1 MDAWAE
7 STAAFPALSSAPF
20 SAAKSA
26 ILKNADPLWALL
38 LLVKKA
44 VQSDLGLALPGAE
57 SAVKAKRQLI
67 VAACDGDIASIE
79 ALVRE
84 NPAVVTLSFAEIAG
98 YPLLVFAVVFDHY
111 ATADAL
117 LSRYHV
123 DPDEHDT
130 AGPHYTPLMWAVHF
144 ENVAM
149 VKLLLEYQADPYLA
163 PNNDGKN
170 AVLLVDP
177 ALGAIY
183 DYFKS
188 HNLLAP
194 AADFYDDPATSSAFP
209 DPLAHSGYSDPEMA
223 PLHAQMQALSVQTQ
237 NAQLDEE
244 LELARD
250 AELVQQPTFDYDKL
264 LAGQYIKFSDLDI
277 PSLLDYIFGLRAV
290 PAHQHATKIPAA
302 VLYQLMRYS
311 HNKVDSAELTDFLF
325 DCFVARLRSV
335 TNTKSG
341 VFNMAVSDGDK
352 TAVGGGDIVLLSY
365 WLSVLQYL
373 HFYFTKGKLYAAYA
387 RYLQELVNLTQ
398 SLVATLSFSI
408 NLRLNLLVDDCII
421 NYTSLVDV
429 SSVLYAKDWNLFK
442 NKSKKHPSTYDDIL
456 DMLYPPKEL
465 ELMRP
470 SPIRYVQ
477 VLGALDYVL
486 KLHAVDPLLQFQTYS
501 QVFYCINATI
511 FNRIIASSKNT
522 SRAKAVQIRLNLSA
536 LEDWLRSRN
545 HHIYRPDRVGGLVS
559 LLAPEKRATPL
570 KNVLLEEDDAKDAH
584 TLSFLYKSLY
594 YVGRTN
600 LMPTIELLQWL
611 QVMSAI
617 GDQEAL
623 VNTINEF
630 DYLNYYQIY
639 KVAYNLYRY
648 EVEEKKLPKPLV
660 QYLKRL
666 MNDQGENQV
675 SRSTLHYMTQS
686 TFLLKELYIYLN
698 PNYVFGVALP
708 NYDELI
714 VAFGSGIGGIRL
726 LRAKKFQPLLPL
738 LVQDDVDEILAQ
750 NKDNVNETYDYDD
763 DDDNTNNDA
772 HESDDDSDAGEK
784 YPQKTFKG
792 DELFKPMEPP
802 LSLAHK
808 EWGADDIESNPW

>member
-7 STAAFPALSSAPF
+7 STGAFPAAFASAPF
-20 SAAKSA
+20 SAATSA
-26 ILKNADPLWALL
+26 LSASTDPLRALL

-44 VQSDLGLALPGAE
+44 VQSDLGLALPGSE

-67 VAACDGDIASIE
+67 VAACDGDVASIE

-84 NPAVVTLSFAEIAG
+84 NPAVVTLSLAEITG
-98 YPLLVFAVVFDHY
+98 YPLLVFAVVFDHI
-111 ATADAL
+111 AVAEAL

-149 VKLLLEYQADPYLA
+149 VKLLLDYQADPYLA

-170 AVLLVDP
+170 AVALVADT
-177 ALGAIY
+177 LGET
-183 DYFKS
+183 FRFFQS

-194 AADFYDDPATSSAFP
+194 APDMLELLLARSSMTDPAV
-209 DPLAHSGYSDPEMA
+209 A
-223 PLHAQMQALSVQTQ
+223 PLHTQVLALSVETQ
-237 NAQLDEE
+237 NHQLDEE
-244 LELARD
+244 LVLARD
-250 AELVQQPTFDYDKL
+250 PELVQQPTFDYDKL
-264 LAGQYIKFSDLDI
+264 LPGQYIKFSDLDI
-277 PSLLDYIFGLRAV
+277 PSLLDYIFGLRLAS
-290 PAHQHATKIPAA
+290 AHQHATKIPAA
-302 VLYQLMRYS
+302 IMFQLVRYS
-311 HNKVDSAELTDFLF
+311 HNKVDSPDLTDFLF

-341 VFNMAVSDGDK
+341 VFNMAMTEGDK
-352 TAVGGGDIVLLSY
+352 AAPGGAGDIVLLSY

-373 HFYFTKGKLYAAYA
+373 HFYFTKGRIYHAYA
-387 RYLQELVNLTQ
+387 RYLQELINLTQ

-408 NLRLNLLVDDCII
+408 NSRLNLLVDDCLI
-421 NYTSLVDV
+421 NYTNLVDV
-429 SSVLYAKDWNLFK
+429 LSVLYAKDWNLFK
-442 NKSKKHPSTYDDIL
+442 NKAKKHPSTYDDIL
-456 DMLYPPKEL
+456 DMLYPPKES

-470 SPIRYVQ
+470 SPIKYVQ

-522 SRAKAVQIRLNLSA
+522 SRAKAVQIRLNISA

-545 HHIYRPDRVGGLVS
+545 HHIYRPDHIGGLVS
-559 LLAPEKRATPL
+559 LLAPEKRTSPL
-570 KNVLLEEDDAKDAH
+570 TNLLLEEDNAKDAH

-617 GDQEAL
+617 EDQESL

-639 KVAYNLYRY
+639 KVANSLYRY
-648 EVEEKKLPKPLV
+648 EVDEKKLSKQLV

-666 MNDQGENQV
+666 MNDQGEKQV
-675 SRSTLHYMTQS
+675 ERSSLHYMTQS

-698 PNYVFGVALP
+698 PNHVFGVALP
-708 NYDELI
+708 NYNELI

-738 LVQDDVDEILAQ
+738 VVQDDVDEILAQ

-763 DDDNTNNDA
+763 TNDA
-772 HESDDDSDAGEK
+772 YDSDGSESDTGEK
-784 YPQKTFKG
+784 YPQKSFKG
-792 DELFKPMEPP
+792 DELFKQMEPP
-802 LSLAHK
+802 LTLAHK
-808 EWGADDIESNPW
+808 EWGTDDIESNPW